1 MSGAVVGNASLT
13 RFDALIIGSGAG
25 ASPVAEMLTR
35 HGQSVLVLEAGTNH
49 FTGLD
54 RPGAPGTSFSN
65 DEVKLLRRRF
75 IMPDPLVDPRSFR
88 RTASDGDRTSV
99 GEVNSLPKTVGGAA
113 LHADVKCPRFQPF
126 DFRLGTMLG
135 AVEGASF
142 ADWPITY
149 EQLEPFYEWAEAT
162 LGVQGV
168 RGADPFEAPRRNDY
182 PMPPGVPM
190 YCAERIRAAAQAMG
204 VRMFPYPTAVN
215 SRPYDGRPACN
226 DCGFCGEYGCPTHAK
241 GSPAVTF
248 LRRALLSGR
257 CQLRPETRV
266 VRLVRDAAGTA
277 ITGVEAIGPDGRR
290 VTYQADRYVLAASP
304 IEDARLL
311 LLSDPGGPGVG
322 NRSGMVGRNLMFH
335 FQTIVLGVFAERIHS
350 HRGRTVTH
358 GITDFRG
365 VPNDPMRP
373 LGGIVEVGG
382 GRGPVD
388 EGINCARDLGRTGA
402 ALKSFLRQSPLR
414 DRIVVLTMQGEDAP
428 QTANRVDLDPA
439 VRDLDGVAAP
449 RITYQSHRFE
459 TGARSFY
466 LPKLMDLLENAGA
479 RVVFPAP
486 IDDPSTSR
494 HVLGTLR
501 FGRDPA
507 TSVCD
512 ANGRFHDVGN
522 LYASDGA
529 LFPTSSGY
537 NPLLTITA
545 VASRVGAAMVS
556 PDAPERALPGG

>member
-13 RFDALIIGSGAG
+13 RFDALIVGSGAG

-35 HGQSVLVLEAGTNH
+35 HGQNVLVLEAGTNH
-49 FTGLD
+49 FDGLD
-54 RPGAPGTSFSN
+54 RAGTPGTSFSN
-65 DEVKLLRRRF
+65 DEIKLLQRRL

-88 RTASDGDRTSV
+88 HAEGDGDRLSV
-99 GEVNSLPKTVGGAA
+99 GEVNTTPKTVGGAA
-113 LHADVKCPRFQPF
+113 VHADVKCPRFQPT
-126 DFRLGTMLG
+126 DFRLGTLLG

-142 ADWPITY
+142 ADWPVTY
-149 EQLEPFYEWAEAT
+149 EQLAPFYEWAENT
-162 LGVQGV
+162 LGVQGLG
-168 RGADPFEAPRRNDY
+168 GADPFEAPRRAGY

-190 YCAERIRAAAQAMG
+190 YCAERIRAAADAMG

-215 SRPYDGRPACN
+215 SRPYGDRPACN
-226 DCGFCGEYGCPTHAK
+226 DCGFCGEYGCPIHAK

-248 LRRALLSGR
+248 LRRALLTGR

-266 VRLVRDAAGTA
+266 VRIVRNAAGTEV
-277 ITGVEAIGPDGRR
+277 TGVEAIGPDGRR
-290 VTYQADRYVLAASP
+290 ATFTADRYVLAASA

-335 FQTIVLGVFAERIHS
+335 YQTVVLGVFAERIHA

-365 VPNDPMRP
+365 VPNDPARP
-373 LGGIVEVGG
+373 LGGIVEVAGG
-382 GRGPVD
+382 LGPVA
-388 EGINCARDLGRTGA
+388 EAINYARDLGRVGA
-402 ALKSFLRQSPLR
+402 GLKSFLRQSPLR
-414 DRIVVLTMQGEDAP
+414 DHLVVLTMQGEDAP
-428 QTANRVDLDPA
+428 QTTNRVDLDPA

-449 RITYQSHRFE
+449 RITYRNHSFE
-459 TGARSFY
+459 TGARAVY
-466 LPKLMDLLENAGA
+466 LPRLMNLLDAAGA
-479 RVVFPAP
+479 RVIFPAP
-486 IDDPSTSR
+486 TDDPSSSR

-522 LYASDGA
+522 LYASDGS

-556 PDAPERALPGG
+556 PDAPESALPAG